1 MKIAVLLGN
10 KMKDDGFLS
19 DLGKLRLAIL
29 EKADGAFSFDKIILA
44 GGLAN
49 EKAGIT
55 EAVAMQ
61 NYFKGNE
68 KFLNRI
74 ILEDNSL
81 TTKENA
87 QYSAKIIKD
96 FAPCEVVVITSLE
109 HMSRPFLNPIKLFQ
123 DELAGIEGVKLSVY
137 SSEI

>member
-10 KMKDDGFLS
+10 KMKDDGSLS
-19 DLGKLRLAIL
+19 DLCKLRLALL
-29 EKADGAFSFDKIILA
+29 EKADDAFLFDKIILT

-55 EAVAMQ
+55 EAKAMQ
-61 NYFKGNE
+61 NYFLKKE
-68 KFLNRI
+68 KFLSRI
-74 ILEDNSL
+74 ILEDKSL

-109 HMSRPFLNPIKLFQ
+109 HMSRSFLNPIKLFQ
-123 DELAGIEGVKLSVY
+123 EELGKIEGVKLSVY
-137 SSEI
+137 SGEI